1 MATAEHTRA
10 RVSARWPAGGVFGSV
25 GLFALATGCAQ
36 KPPAPPPPP
45 LVQVARPL
53 SATVADADEVVGRFV
68 SIDAVELRPRVAGY
82 VSRLAFRDGQ
92 DVARGQLL
100 FVIDP
105 RPYQAI
111 LDRAN
116 GVALRARATLNT
128 ARVELTRAR
137 ALLAANATSAQEVQ
151 LRLVQA
157 EQAEADLVTARADAR
172 QAALNLDFT
181 QVRAPVAGRVSDRRV
196 AVGSI
201 VAADTTLLTTLVTLN
216 PIRFAFE
223 LSDSVYLKYV
233 KGADGGRGAAV
244 QVRLPDEAGYSRQGR
259 VEFVDSQVS
268 AVAGTIRARAVLP
281 NADGRLTPGLLGR
294 VRITGGRPYRA
305 LLLPDRAVAQD
316 QDRRVVKVLGAD
328 GKLSER
334 AVRVGPLV
342 GGLRVIRDGLTA
354 DQSVVVGG
362 QGAEAGASV
371 RARRVRIPPPSAG
384 DVDQAPTGYRA
395 PEANT
400 GIVTG
405 I

>member
-1 MATAEHTRA
+1 M
-10 RVSARWPAGGVFGSV
+10 SV
-25 GLFALATGCAQ
+25 AIVLLAACSSE
-36 KPPAPPPPP
+36 PPAPPPPP
-45 LVQVARPL
+45 LVQVAQPL
-53 SATVADADEVVGRFV
+53 SATVTDADEAVGRFV
-68 SIDAVELRPRVAGY
+68 SIDAVELRPRVSGY

-105 RPYQAI
+105 RPYRTA

-116 GVALRARATLNT
+116 GVALRAQATLNT

-157 EQAEADLVTARADAR
+157 EQAEGDLVTARADAR
-172 QAALNLDFT
+172 QAALNLGFT
-181 QVRAPVAGRVSDRRV
+181 EVRAPVAGRVSDRRV
-196 AVGSI
+196 AAGAI
-201 VAADTTLLTTLVTLN
+201 VAADTTVLTTLVTLN
-216 PIRFAFE
+216 PIRFSFE

-233 KGADGGRGAAV
+233 KGAEGGRDAAV
-244 QVRLPDEAGYSRQGR
+244 QIKLPDEAGYSRSGR

-305 LLLPDRAVAQD
+305 LLLPDSAITQD
-316 QDRRVVKVLGAD
+316 QDRRVVRVFGAD
-328 GKLSER
+328 GKLGER
-334 AVRVGPLV
+334 AVQVGPLV
-342 GGLRVIRDGLTA
+342 GGLRVIRSGLTA

-371 RARRVRIPPPSAG
+371 RARRVRIPPPRAG
-384 DVDQAPTGYRA
+384 DVGQATTQYRA